1 MNQIG
6 KNVDTDE
13 LKRRLMEADHII
25 ENVDTNELKRR
36 LMNDLNK
43 TLANFGDELD
53 YEISSVNNEP
63 NVGVKLE
70 TPSERIVID
79 INIK

>member
-1 MNQIG
+1 M

-13 LKRRLMEADHII
+13 LKRRLMEEDHII

-53 YEISSVNNEP
+53 YEISSINNEP

>member
-1 MNQIG
+1 M
-6 KNVDTDE
+6 KNVDTNE

-53 YEISSVNNEP
+53 YEISSINNEP
-63 NVGVKLE
+63 NVGVKLD

>member
-1 MNQIG
+1 M
-6 KNVDTDE
+6 KNVDTNE
-13 LKRRLMEADHII
+13 LKRRLMEVDHVI
-25 ENVDTNELKRR
+25 ENVDNNELKRR

-63 NVGVKLE
+63 NVGIKLE

>member
-1 MNQIG
+1 M
-6 KNVDTDE
+6 KNVDTNE

-43 TLANFGDELD
+43 TLANSGDELD
-53 YEISSVNNEP
+53 YEISSINNEP

>member
-1 MNQIG
+1 M
-6 KNVDTDE
+6 KNVDTNE
-13 LKRRLMEADHII
+13 LKRRLMEVDHVI
-25 ENVDTNELKRR
+25 ENVDTDELKRR

-70 TPSERIVID
+70 TPSERIVIN